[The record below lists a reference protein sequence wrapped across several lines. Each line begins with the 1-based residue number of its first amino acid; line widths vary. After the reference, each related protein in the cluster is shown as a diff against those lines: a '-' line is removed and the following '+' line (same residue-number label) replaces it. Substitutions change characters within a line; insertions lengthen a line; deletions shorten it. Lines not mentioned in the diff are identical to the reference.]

1 MEGWRC
7 SVEFWT
13 SAIAHLSSSP
23 GTRRMD
29 CAPRIGVDESRE
41 ERAVGGVQGSPDWF
55 EWTQTAELP
64 PAPPVYPSARLP
76 VYPSSRLP
84 VLPVYPSAT
93 VLPVFP
99 PSRLPGFPARSRL
112 LTIWSL
118 YGLLSSSLLASQK
131 PSPMSYGWQSRPGLE
146 LRTRL
151 LQLGGF
157 TRLSS
162 TPFVRFW
169 SALPQVLSTRSS
181 SQAWFLAASRWAAWK
196 ECIETSER

>member
-1 MEGWRC
+1 MTSPATMQMR
-7 SVEFWT
+7 T
-13 SAIAHLSSSP
+13 SAWRDAIGGAS
-23 GTRRMD
+23 RRVGGR
-29 CAPRIGVDESRE
+29 AGRGVSQSRE

-131 PSPMSYGWQSRPGLE
+131 PSPMSYGWQSRPGLG
-146 LRTRL
+146 LRARL

-162 TPFVRFW
+162 TPMERATRLGPRQRVKAATRRGPRGCGVPPPILTCG
-169 SALPQVLSTRSS
+169 SRSS
-181 SQAWFLAASRWAAWK
+181 G
-196 ECIETSER
+196 